1 MSFRIWHDYGYGIKV
16 DDIHTELFQL
26 QQLIKMAP
34 KYKKELDDYFQD
46 CEIEEPIFDD
56 YMEIENDEGR
66 RGLNTILQKVI
77 LECEDIVL
85 SALDDFDSVQYL
97 VFYAGYPW
105 SYSEREKCFTEHDI
119 DEVLR
124 RYVSVLTDEAIDIGY
139 QSSENCG

>member
-1 MSFRIWHDYGYGIKV
+1 MSFRTWHDYGYGIKA

-66 RGLNTILQKVI
+66 RGLSTIMQKVI

-97 VFYAGYPW
+97 VFCAGYPW
-105 SYSEREKCFTEHDI
+105 SYSEREKCFTEHGI
-119 DEVLR
+119 DEVFR
-124 RYVSVLTDEAIDIGY
+124 RYISVLTDEAIDIGY
-139 QSSENCG
+139 QSIENCG